1 MVVTVRLLA
10 AVGACQVAGWRNRAG
25 YDGLTNCGHCTALAA
40 AAMRA
45 ERRPVPTD
53 AGTGEPARRKLSA
66 STAFEC
72 LYDIDGQRPAL
83 NSCTAPHA
91 AAFGERRTAH
101 STSGRSSSQR
111 TPVAF
116 SISGQYS
123 AGTLPRTRQLETAV
137 CQTPHAAP
145 NAFCPPAFSIALSS
159 ASMPHYTI
167 TVFSCQHVW
176 LRKKNHKRVDT
187 STTPVFN
194 LPIDNEPGDAD
205 ANL

>member
-1 MVVTVRLLA
+1 MRPSCQMMPSRSGLGEPPFFKQPARPTLERPNGAKRRRPKSRALPHHAASLGYLRLL
-10 AVGACQVAGWRNRAG
+10 
-25 YDGLTNCGHCTALAA
+25 
-40 AAMRA
+40 
-45 ERRPVPTD
+45 
-53 AGTGEPARRKLSA
+53 RK
-66 STAFEC
+66 
-72 LYDIDGQRPAL
+72 
-83 NSCTAPHA
+83 
-91 AAFGERRTAH
+91 TAH